1 MIEITDSMNLRDG
14 MNGEGMNRSDNL
26 LTYLFLP
33 SRIIRTDLK
42 DMTEISS
49 NKETSLPNL
58 GREISREK
66 TIFKHFDNVM
76 MKTIENITLYSKTQ
90 LSTLQSTFLLQ
101 CCALL
106 SINSLYDLSSSLTLV
121 LYNIL

>member
-58 GREISREK
+58 GPEISREK
-66 TIFKHFDNVM
+66 TIFRHFGNVM
-76 MKTIENITLYSKTQ
+76 MKNIENITMYCKTQ
-90 LSTLQSTFLLQ
+90 LSTLQSTFFT
-101 CCALL
+101 
-106 SINSLYDLSSSLTLV
+106 SV
-121 LYNIL
+121 LCTS